1 MPDLYTSKSSQET
14 QESVKKTAIKPTGNP
29 LSAFCYMPQHT
40 HFENQDEDEKVV
52 LLLRRHPITNLSWIL
67 LVVVLALVPTL
78 LGFLPVLS
86 VLPAKFQV
94 ATTVLWYLLTLAI
107 FIQGA
112 LTWFFNVN
120 IVTNRRIVD
129 IDFYTLIYR
138 EISNARIDNIQ
149 EITYKVGGLLGTFF
163 HFGNVEI
170 QTAGA
175 LPNFNF
181 ENVPNPAQVTNILQ
195 DLQRG
200 KGKL

>member
-1 MPDLYTSKSSQET
+1 MPDLYVSEQKST
-14 QESVKKTAIKPTGNP
+14 NGNAAKKGGNP
-29 LSAFCYMPQHT
+29 LSAFFYLPKKAK
-40 HFENQDEDEKVV
+40 FENQDDDEQVI
-52 LLLRRHPITNLSWIL
+52 LLLRRHPITNLPWIL
-67 LVVVLALVPTL
+67 LVISLALAPTL
-78 LGFLPVLS
+78 LNFFPELSILPGR
-86 VLPAKFQV
+86 FQLV
-94 ATTVLWYLLTLAI
+94 TVVLWYLFTTAV

-120 IVTNRRIVD
+120 IITNRRIVD
-129 IDFYTLIYR
+129 VDFYTLIYR
-138 EISNARIDNIQ
+138 EISDARLDNIQ

-195 DLQRG
+195 DLQRN
-200 KGKL
+200 KGNI

>member
-1 MPDLYTSKSSQET
+1 MPDLYVSEQKNSNGTSAKS
-14 QESVKKTAIKPTGNP
+14 KGNP
-29 LSAFCYMPQHT
+29 WSAFFYLPRKAK
-40 HFENQDEDEKVV
+40 FENQDDDEHVI
-52 LLLRRHPITNLSWIL
+52 LLLRRHPITNLPWISLVIL
-67 LVVVLALVPTL
+67 LALAPLL

-86 VLPAKFQV
+86 VLPVRFQT
-94 ATTVLWYLLTLAI
+94 ATVVLWYLLTTAVFL
-107 FIQGA
+107 QGA

-120 IVTNRRIVD
+120 IITSRRIVD
-129 IDFYTLIYR
+129 VDFYTLIYR
-138 EISNARIDNIQ
+138 EISDARLDNIQ

-195 DLQRG
+195 DLQRNRG
-200 KGKL
+200 NI

>member
-1 MPDLYTSKSSQET
+1 M
-14 QESVKKTAIKPTGNP
+14 
-29 LSAFCYMPQHT
+29 SAFFYLPKKAK
-40 HFENQDEDEKVV
+40 FENQDDDEQVI
-52 LLLRRHPITNLSWIL
+52 LLLRRHPITNLPWIL
-67 LVVVLALVPTL
+67 LVISLALAPTL
-78 LGFLPVLS
+78 LNFFPELSILPGR
-86 VLPAKFQV
+86 FQLV
-94 ATTVLWYLLTLAI
+94 TVVLWYLFTTAV

-120 IVTNRRIVD
+120 IITNRRIVD
-129 IDFYTLIYR
+129 VDFYTLIYR
-138 EISNARIDNIQ
+138 EISDARLDNIQ

-195 DLQRG
+195 DLQRN
-200 KGKL
+200 KGNI